1 MNHEKKKTLD
11 LEEYDTQQIAHKD
24 NGLTSKT
31 P

>member
-1 MNHEKKKTLD
+1 MKKKKTLD